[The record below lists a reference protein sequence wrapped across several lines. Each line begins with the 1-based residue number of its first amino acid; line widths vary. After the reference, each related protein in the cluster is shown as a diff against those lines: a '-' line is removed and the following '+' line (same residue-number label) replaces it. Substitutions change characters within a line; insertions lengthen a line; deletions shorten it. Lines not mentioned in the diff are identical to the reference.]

1 MGNRLKTGD
10 TVIVLSGKDKGK
22 KGKIISIFDDGVIVE
37 KVNVAKKHQKATKAF
52 QGGIIEKPMAVDP
65 SRVMLMCPKCSKA
78 ARVKFDRIEGRGV
91 RKCVKCNEV
100 VDKVK

>member
-1 MGNRLKTGD
+1 MGNRLKKGD
-10 TVIVLSGKDKGK
+10 MVIVLSGKDKGK

-37 KVNVAKKHQKATKAF
+37 KVNVAKKHQKATKTF
-52 QGGIIEKPMAVDP
+52 QGGIIEKPVAFNP
-65 SRVMLMCPKCSKA
+65 SRVMLVCPKCSDA
-78 ARVKFDRIEGRGV
+78 IRVRFDRVEGKSV